1 MKFPSYEVRMPR
13 EQATKLL
20 ERICARLDAR
30 STVELDRPAI
40 PGLDA
45 PGLTTATRLW
55 VVGSYARGALTCGD
69 LDLVLEVDKP
79 LVSAGELNRVMLGN
93 PRRVSLYT
101 GNPERNTA
109 LGPFKEAV
117 LVWEAG
123 KDWRAA
129 LDGIQP
135 DESVSRFARPT
146 DVIPFRREQ
155 IGGDLTWAETML
167 GLHERNELTWR
178 FVPLEEVSELLD
190 DEPQSQ
196 EEHELLRIAEGNRV
210 GASTKKLL
218 PYVAA
223 FVRRFGPAGRHW
235 SLGTGTQ
242 LECGGTRFFVAAPPA
257 SNELMD
263 LSCSQLV
270 VMAHLNARGPNGFW
284 VIDRG
289 PSHPYMTAFEG
300 CKAWVIADAHGVP
313 AVMQAT
319 SGLAAAQ
326 PVASLDIFLSRADAE
341 QFVEDW
347 NEDVPPEPGEARD
360 VKLIRSA
367 AWLDVL
373 TRCDLLAGGIP
384 EAVFT
389 DGGWNRACKA
399 GFEPSSLTR
408 YTAEELAAVLRRS
421 AETC

>member
-1 MKFPSYEVRMPR
+1 MKYPSQEVRMPR

-135 DESVSRFARPT
+135 DESVSRFARSA

-155 IGGDLTWAETML
+155 VKGSLDWVEAMLDLLA
-167 GLHERNELTWR
+167 RKELTWR
-178 FVPLEEVSELLD
+178 FVPLDEVSEQVD
-190 DEPQSQ
+190 VEPQS
-196 EEHELLRIAEGNRV
+196 EEEREFVRLAEAERA
-210 GASTKKLL
+210 GAEVKKLL
-218 PYVAA
+218 PYVLA
-223 FVRRFGPAGRHW
+223 FVRRFGPAGRQW
-235 SLGTGTQ
+235 SMETASRLAY
-242 LECGGTRFFVAAPPA
+242 GGTRFFLAAAPAPD
-257 SNELMD
+257 ELMD
-263 LSCSQLV
+263 LSVSQVV
-270 VMAHLNARGPNGFW
+270 VMAHLNTRGPNGFW
-284 VIDRG
+284 VIERG
-289 PSHPYMTAFEG
+289 PSHPYMTAFGG
-300 CKAWVIADAHGVP
+300 CEAWIIAEKHGP
-313 AVMQAT
+313 AVMNFGKGGASQYVT
-319 SGLAAAQ
+319 
-326 PVASLDIFLSRADAE
+326 VTSLDIFPTREQAE
-341 QFVEDW
+341 QFVEGVTQD
-347 NEDVPPEPGEARD
+347 DPPGPGEVRD
-360 VKLIRSA
+360 VQLIRGV
-367 AWLDVL
+367 AWLELL
-373 TRCDLLAGGIP
+373 TRCDLLVG
-384 EAVFT
+384 EFTNMVFT
-389 DGGWNRACKA
+389 DKGWNQARNA
-399 GFEPSSLTR
+399 GFESEDLTR
-408 YTAEELAAVLRRS
+408 CTAEELAALLRTR
-421 AETC
+421 AEYG